1 MDYVQTYLRSIAQQ
15 SMDEESTNLLS
26 LYLAFTRAMY
36 ITHQQNHW
44 LAKNYNDHLL
54 FQRLYEETIEL
65 VDGTAERVI
74 GLCQVDS
81 FKEFQSIASK
91 FEPKEKSMIGLLQSS
106 LEIERAFQKL
116 SKKVYETLK
125 EKDTMTLGLDDL
137 IMSQSSIGES
147 HIYLLQQ
154 AISEYKAGP
163 VENANE

>member
-1 MDYVQTYLRSIAQQ
+1 MNPINIYLRAIAQA

-26 LYLAFTRAMY
+26 IYLAFTRAMY

-54 FQRLYEETIEL
+54 FQRLYEETVEL
-65 VDGTAERVI
+65 VDGTAERVV

-91 FEPKEKSMIGLLQSS
+91 FNPKEISMVGLLSSS

-116 SKKVYETLK
+116 SKKVYDTLK
-125 EKDTMTLGLDDL
+125 EKDMLTLGLDDL
-137 IMSQSSIGES
+137 LMSQASTGES

-154 AISEYKAGP
+154 AISEYKNGP
-163 VENANE
+163 VENAV